1 MVTIAKKYGYLG
13 KKAHRDCERAGVMKI
28 NVIIIDK
35 KGKEK
40 LYTGLIEHYIKIAK
54 PFANVEVIEVFDKQ
68 IAKAHDISPEAAQ
81 KSYSKVL
88 EKYMSNGINIAL
100 DPSSKEV
107 DSYEFANLLKDSTTV
122 NFYIGGAYGF
132 ERAFLNKCNTA
143 VSFGKITLS
152 HKLVK
157 VVLLEQ
163 IFRGLTIN
171 NNHPYHK

>member
-1 MVTIAKKYGYLG
+1 
-13 KKAHRDCERAGVMKI
+13 MKI

-40 LYTGLIEHYIKIAK
+40 LYADLIAHYIKIAK
-54 PFANVEVIEVFDKQ
+54 LFAKVEVIEIFDKE
-68 IAKAHDISPEAAQ
+68 ITKAHDISPEAAQ
-81 KSYSKVL
+81 RSYTKAL
-88 EKYMSNGINIAL
+88 EKYLSSGVNIAL

-107 DSYEFANLLKDSTTV
+107 DSHDFANLLKDSVQV
-122 NFYIGGAYGF
+122 NLFIGGAYGF
-132 ERAFLNKCNTA
+132 EREFLAKCNNA
-143 VSFGKITLS
+143 ISFGKITLS

>member
-1 MVTIAKKYGYLG
+1 
-13 KKAHRDCERAGVMKI
+13 MKI

-35 KGKEK
+35 KGKDN
-40 LYTGLIEHYIKIAK
+40 LYAGLIEHYKKIAK
-54 PFANVEVIEVFDKQ
+54 PFAKVEVIEVFDKE
-68 IAKAHDISPEAAQ
+68 IAKAQDISPEAAQ
-81 KSYSKVL
+81 RSYSKALV
-88 EKYMSNGINIAL
+88 KYLNSGINIVL
-100 DPSSKEV
+100 DPASKEV
-107 DSYEFANLLKDSTTV
+107 DSHEFAKLLKDSHQV
-122 NFYIGGAYGF
+122 NVFIGGAYGF
-132 ERAFLNKCNTA
+132 ERDFIAKCNNA